1 MLRWIPIETL
11 PVAQPVTQQLLPQI
25 QPSEIAE
32 QASHHGHSCCSEHK
46 KGGVTAQSSSGRI
59 STRHTAVSGG
69 SSSEGEVEIEIPGGF
84 DNINSFENSSN
95 VDDDNDEYVTLPK
108 LEKWINPDWDDIS
121 ITSDVSQN
129 RKDWLN
135 GVTERPFSCYICSKK
150 FRN

>member
-1 MLRWIPIETL
+1 M
-11 PVAQPVTQQLLPQI
+11 
-25 QPSEIAE
+25 
-32 QASHHGHSCCSEHK
+32 
-46 KGGVTAQSSSGRI
+46 
-59 STRHTAVSGG
+59 
-69 SSSEGEVEIEIPGGF
+69 EIEIPGGF

-95 VDDDNDEYVTLPK
+95 LDDDNEEYVTLPK

-135 GVTERPFSCYICSKK
+135 GITERHLSCTICSKK